1 VGGRGFS
8 LHVGVN
14 APHPGWIKES
24 LGPLR
29 GCDEAARA
37 MARLATERG
46 VSASTHV
53 TRDETRRAVVEN
65 WLRSTA
71 AHARAGDLVIFT
83 FAGHGVAA
91 SHPTR
96 PTRDQAL
103 VCSDDA
109 LVDDR
114 LCELLSEF
122 TRGVRVVLV
131 AEACH
136 AGGIVRPS
144 MTQASRLAADVLLIA
159 ATDATRPAWGAGPG
173 ETLPP
178 FTRRLVES
186 WTLTKGTF
194 DRGYEGWAGMAE
206 GVLNTGLVRHDP
218 VFARQQPFAI

>member
-37 MARLATERG
+37 MARLATARG
-46 VSASTHV
+46 VAASTHV
-53 TRDETRRAVVEN
+53 TRDETRRAVVEH
-65 WLRSTA
+65 WLRNTA

-83 FAGHGVAA
+83 FAGHGIAA
-91 SHPTR
+91 SR

-114 LCELLSEF
+114 ICELLSEF
-122 TRGVRVVLV
+122 TSGVRVVLV

-136 AGGIVRPS
+136 GGGIVRSS
-144 MTQASRLAADVLLIA
+144 MTQASGLAADVLLIA
-159 ATDATRPAWGAGPG
+159 AADATTPARGAGPG

-186 WTLTKGTF
+186 WTRTKGTF

-206 GVLNTGLVRHDP
+206 GVLNTGLVRRDP
-218 VFARQQPFAI
+218 VFARQQPFSI